1 MVSAA
6 MSTDVCPRIL
16 STVAR
21 RVAVAAML
29 KQKGYDPSEIQVTD
43 WRTYKEEQ
51 YDKLADII
59 RESLDMER
67 IYQII
72 EKGNDASCSL

>member
-1 MVSAA
+1 MRAKGFLGA
-6 MSTDVCPRIL
+6 L
-16 STVAR
+16 
-21 RVAVAAML
+21 L

-43 WRTYKEEQ
+43 WRAYKEEQ

-72 EKGNDASCSL
+72 EKGNDASCSLL

>member
-1 MVSAA
+1 M
-6 MSTDVCPRIL
+6 R
-16 STVAR
+16 
-21 RVAVAAML
+21 
-29 KQKGYDPSEIQVTD
+29 D
-43 WRTYKEEQ
+43 WKASKEEQ
-51 YDKLADII
+51 YDRLADII